1 MTAPPHHPAAE
12 NVEARRRWIGT
23 LAKAR
28 PAELDEAWSGVAA
41 RPGYRFLRKPEIGLV
56 MMRGRMGGDGRPFNL
71 GEITVTRCSVRLDG
85 GQVGHATVAGRSTR
99 HAELAAVFDA
109 MMQDDGR
116 GAEIESSVI
125 APLARR
131 QLERRDEV
139 ARKTAATRVEFFTLA
154 RGSD

>member
-1 MTAPPHHPAAE
+1 MASSHDPAGGAI
-12 NVEARRRWIGT
+12 EARQRWIGV
-23 LAKAR
+23 LAKAL
-28 PAELDEAWSGVAA
+28 PADLDEAWSGLTA

-56 MMRGRMGGDGRPFNL
+56 MTRGRMGGDGRPFNI

-85 GQVGHATVAGRSTR
+85 GQVGHAVVAGRSTR

-109 MMQDDGR
+109 LMQNGEH
-116 GAEIESSVI
+116 GAEIETTVI
-125 APLARR
+125 VPLALR
-131 QLERRDEV
+131 QHERREKA